1 MPVNTYSD
9 RIDANYM
16 INKSMRDPDFLNAII
31 ENVGALVV
39 VLNHEGRVHRFNST
53 CEKLSGFTFNEV
65 VGKFLW
71 DVVLLAEDAQ
81 TIRQKAFISVSQN
94 PQIAVSHYT
103 NHWRTKSG
111 ALRLIEWTNTLLR
124 DGEGHTEYMISIG
137 MDITERKQMEEN
149 LRKSEERLHMAV
161 NAVNDGI
168 WDWNPMNH
176 ECYLSPRWKEILGYT
191 DEELPNIDSS
201 FFSLLHPDDRAAFDQ
216 AVTNHL
222 VHHQPYHVETRLRH
236 KDGGYRWILSRGQV
250 VRNEDGQPVR
260 MLGSITDISDRKQA
274 EENLRTLTEG
284 LEARVRHRT
293 AELTEARDLAERANR
308 AKSEFLSRMSH
319 ELRTPMNAILGFSHL
334 LEFQDLPAK
343 QLSYVQE
350 IHRAGDYL
358 LDLINE
364 LLDLARIEAGKMS
377 ILLQAVEVN
386 YAVSAAIE
394 IVRPLCGKKQIRLVN
409 RCDEPGSVL
418 ADPTRLRQILVNLLS
433 NAIKYNRQEGSIE
446 VTCRQMEKNLLQVSV
461 TDTGRGIPIDKQ
473 GDLFKPFERLG
484 AEFTEVEGTGIGLAI
499 SKQVAELMGA
509 KLGFISEP
517 EKGSTFWIEIS
528 LAPQK
533 SQSDVLP
540 LKRKKAQIDHQ
551 NHLVLY
557 IEDNAA
563 NLRVVEAMFQ
573 HMPHLKLIS
582 APRGEFGLEL
592 ARRYKPDIILLDIHL
607 PGMDG
612 YAVLEALKA
621 DPITCDIPVFAL
633 SADAMTVDIERG
645 LRAGFIKYLT
655 KPVKMNVLQD
665 AIGSYLN
672 GTEDLNA

>member
-1 MPVNTYSD
+1 
-9 RIDANYM
+9 M

-39 VLNHEGRVHRFNST
+39 VLNHEGRIHRFNSA

-65 VGKFLW
+65 VGKFPW
-71 DVVLLAEDAQ
+71 DVVLPAESAQ
-81 TIRQKAFISVSQN
+81 TTRQEAFELVAQNPQISVSQ
-94 PQIAVSHYT
+94 YT

-111 ALRLIEWTNTLLR
+111 ELRLIEWTNTLLR
-124 DGEGHTEYMISIG
+124 DKEGYTEYMICMGI
-137 MDITERKQMEEN
+137 DITERTQMEES
-149 LRKSEERLHMAV
+149 LRKSEERMHLV
-161 NAVNDGI
+161 LNAVNDGI
-168 WDWNPMNH
+168 WDWNPVTH
-176 ECYLSPRWKEILGYT
+176 ESYHSPRWKGILGYA
-191 DEELPNIDSS
+191 DEELPNLDSS
-201 FFSLLHPDDRAAFDQ
+201 FFSLLHPDDKAAVDH
-216 AVTNHL
+216 AITNHFIHRL
-222 VHHQPYHVETRLRH
+222 PYRVETRLRH
-236 KDGGYRWILSRGQV
+236 KDGSYRWILSRGQA
-250 VRNEDGQPVR
+250 VRDNAGQPMR
-260 MLGSITDISDRKQA
+260 MVGSITDISDRKQA
-274 EENLRTLTEG
+274 EENLRALNEE
-284 LEARVRHRT
+284 LESRVRHRT
-293 AELTEARDLAERANR
+293 TELTEARDQAERASR

-343 QLSYVQE
+343 QLAYVQE

-377 ILLQAVEVN
+377 ILLQAVEVDH
-386 YAVSAAIE
+386 AVNTAIE
-394 IVRPLCGKKQIRLVN
+394 IVRPLCSKQQIHLVN
-409 RCDEPGSVL
+409 QCDEPGSVL

-433 NAIKYNRQEGSIE
+433 NAIKYNRREGSIE
-446 VTCRQMEKNLLQVSV
+446 VVCQRTEKNLLRLSV
-461 TDTGRGIPIDKQ
+461 TDTGRGIPTDRQ
-473 GDLFKPFERLG
+473 VDLFKPFERLG
-484 AEFTEVEGTGIGLAI
+484 AELTEVEGTGIGLAI

-517 EKGSTFWIEIS
+517 EKGSTFWIDLS

-533 SQSDVLP
+533 TQSDVLP
-540 LKRKKAQIDHQ
+540 LQRKKAQMHHQ

-607 PGMDG
+607 PGIDG
-612 YAVLEALKA
+612 YAVLEALKTN
-621 DPITCDIPVFAL
+621 PITCDIPVFAL

-645 LRAGFIKYLT
+645 LRAGFVKYLT

-665 AIGSYLN
+665 AIGSYLS
-672 GTEDLNA
+672 GTNLSA

>member
-1 MPVNTYSD
+1 
-9 RIDANYM
+9 M

-39 VLNHEGRVHRFNST
+39 VLNHEGRIHRFNSA
-53 CEKLSGFTFNEV
+53 CEKLSGFTFDEV

-71 DVVLLAEDAQ
+71 DTVLPAESAQ
-81 TIRQKAFISVSQN
+81 TIRQEAFEFVTKNPQVSVSQ
-94 PQIAVSHYT
+94 YT

-111 ALRLIEWTNTLLR
+111 ELRLIEWTNTLLR
-124 DGEGHTEYMISIG
+124 DAEGHTEFMISIG

-161 NAVNDGI
+161 SAVNDGI
-168 WDWNPMNH
+168 WDWNPMTH

-191 DEELPNIDSS
+191 DEELPNNDSS
-201 FFSLLHPDDRAAFDQ
+201 FFTRLHPDDRAAVDQ

-222 VHHQPYHVETRLRH
+222 VHHLPYHVETRLRH
-236 KDGGYRWILSRGQV
+236 KDGSYRWILSRGQV
-250 VRNEDGQPVR
+250 VHDENGQPVR
-260 MLGSITDISDRKQA
+260 MVGSITDISDRKQA
-274 EENLRTLTEG
+274 EENLRALNEE
-284 LEARVRHRT
+284 LESRVKHRT
-293 AELTEARDLAERANR
+293 AELTEARDQAERASR

-334 LEFQDLPAK
+334 LEFQDLPSK
-343 QLSYVQE
+343 QLAYVQE

-386 YAVSAAIE
+386 HAVSTAIE
-394 IVRPLCGKKQIRLVN
+394 IVRPLCGKRQIRLIN

-446 VTCRQMEKNLLQVSV
+446 VACQRMEKNLLRLSV

-473 GDLFKPFERLG
+473 IDLFKPFERLG
-484 AEFTEVEGTGIGLAI
+484 AELTEVEGTGIGLAI

-517 EKGSTFWIEIS
+517 EKGSTFWIDLS
-528 LAPQK
+528 LAPPK
-533 SQSDVLP
+533 TQSDVLP
-540 LKRKKAQIDHQ
+540 LQRKKAQTIHH

-607 PGMDG
+607 PGIDG
-612 YAVLEALKA
+612 YAVLETLKN

-645 LRAGFIKYLT
+645 LRAGFVKYLT

-672 GTEDLNA
+672 GTNLSA